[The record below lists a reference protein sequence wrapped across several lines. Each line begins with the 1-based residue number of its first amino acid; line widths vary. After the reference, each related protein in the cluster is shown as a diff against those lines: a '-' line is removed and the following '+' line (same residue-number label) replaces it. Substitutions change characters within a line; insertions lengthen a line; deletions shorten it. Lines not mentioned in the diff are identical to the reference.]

1 MRCTFTS
8 NDVAEVERLEICI
21 SGFAHR
27 AFLDEIL
34 HCPRIVADGRKS
46 ESAHDSLEHHT
57 ACTSD
62 LRRERCKLFSGLVAV
77 LFVKV
82 TEQILADKVIRIGDA
97 VFAKLKELGAAFR
110 NNRIFIL
117 YFCDRDVLVSHVAT

>member
-1 MRCTFTS
+1 MPS
-8 NDVAEVERLEICI
+8 ICV

-117 YFCDRDVLVSHVAT
+117 YFCDRDVLVSHVTT